1 MDDNR
6 ELMVSKDH
14 CKELIMIN
22 QLSIIGLGVI
32 GGSLARALRNTNFC
46 KSIIGYDI
54 DPETANSALNQ
65 KIIDCHKSDIIS
77 AVKSADLIVIA
88 VPFNEYCQVFSQMR
102 SHYKKTAIIIDVCNI
117 KMPII
122 KLAEQTLR
130 DDFTNFVPCHPIT
143 HSHKSGLAATNPAL
157 FANRPI
163 AITPAKETNHK
174 AIDLVQR
181 LWQKAGAEIEFVDPK
196 QHDAMVAATNHLPYI
211 LAFTVINCLYKDKK
225 DVSLKYIGGGFK
237 DFTGIF
243 SSSPAL
249 WLDICLSNREAI
261 LNELE
266 NFQSHLQ
273 SFKKLLEGEDS
284 KRLLENLSFANS
296 ICELIQTE

>member
-1 MDDNR
+1 
-6 ELMVSKDH
+6 
-14 CKELIMIN
+14 MIN

-32 GGSLARALRNTNFC
+32 GGSLARALRDTNFC

-54 DPETANSALNQ
+54 DPEIANSALNQ

-88 VPFNEYCQVFSQMR
+88 VPFNEYRQVFSQIK
-102 SHYKKTAIIIDVCNI
+102 SQYKKTAVMTDVCNLKI
-117 KMPII
+117 PII
-122 KLAEQTLR
+122 KLAEQILE

-143 HSHKSGLAATNPAL
+143 HSRKSGLAAANPAL
-157 FANRPI
+157 FANRSI

-181 LWQKAGAEIEFVDPK
+181 LWQKTGAEIEFVDSQ

-211 LAFTVINCLYKDKK
+211 LAFTVINSLYKDKK
-225 DVSLKYIGGGFK
+225 NVSLKYIGGGFK
-237 DFTGIF
+237 DFTSIA
-243 SSSPAL
+243 SSNPAL
-249 WLDICLSNREAI
+249 WLDICLSNRKAI

-273 SFKKLLEGEDS
+273 LFKKLLEGEDS
-284 KRLLENLSFANS
+284 EKLLENFSFANS